1 METIEL
7 SSNFRS
13 IRSNENSQ
21 QEPVSGM
28 SRSSYGLGKK
38 IIMISVLTI
47 SLIAVLFIG
56 LSWAL
61 KIHPTPW
68 TTAFDIGE
76 WQ

>member
-13 IRSNENSQ
+13 IRSNENSR
-21 QEPVSGM
+21 QEPMSGIQ
-28 SRSSYGLGKK
+28 RSSHGLGKK
-38 IIMISVLTI
+38 IIMISVLTL
-47 SLIAVLFIG
+47 SLIVVLFIG
-56 LSWAL
+56 VSWVL

-76 WQ
+76 